1 LQITTTGSAKM
12 EIGQNYIERD
22 APSRPALA
30 TLIGA
35 MAKLPRYQR
44 LEICLLDR
52 RAKAARAPR
61 LRRLAR
67 EARAE
72 AKRLAQEAS
81 Q

>member
-1 LQITTTGSAKM
+1 MG
-12 EIGQNYIERD
+12 IGQSHIDRD

-30 TLIGA
+30 ILIGA
-35 MAKLPRYQR
+35 MERLPRYQR
-44 LEICLLDR
+44 LEIALLDR
-52 RAKAARAPR
+52 RAKAAKAPR

-72 AKRLAQEAS
+72 AKRLAQEAA

>member
-1 LQITTTGSAKM
+1 MTESFLF
-12 EIGQNYIERD
+12 RD
-22 APSRPALA
+22 APRRPALA

-35 MAKLPRYQR
+35 MERLPRYQR
-44 LEICLLDR
+44 LEIALLDR
-52 RAKAARAPR
+52 RAKAAKAPR

-72 AKRLAQEAS
+72 AKRLAQEAA